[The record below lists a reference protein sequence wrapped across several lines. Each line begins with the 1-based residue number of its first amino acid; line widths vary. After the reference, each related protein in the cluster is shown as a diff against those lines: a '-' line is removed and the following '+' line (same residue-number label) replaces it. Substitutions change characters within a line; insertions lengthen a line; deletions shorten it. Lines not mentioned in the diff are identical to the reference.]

1 MARRLR
7 GKAWGNALGGWRKQ
21 RRNAR
26 GQFSGGGS
34 KSKAVAKRRKP
45 SRKARK
51 HSRLSQ
57 DRVVGTSVLMDMNTG
72 QIVGSK
78 QYTRTGYQQ
87 RSITRHQAV
96 GALVG
101 TAVMPGVG
109 TAAGIIIGGN
119 IGAQKNPAKTRRMP
133 I

>member
-1 MARRLR
+1 MARRGR
-7 GKAWGNALGGWRKQ
+7 AWGNALGGWRKQ
-21 RRNAR
+21 RRNGK
-26 GQFSGGGS
+26 GQFSKGGGGS

-87 RSITRHQAV
+87 RSVTRHTLV
-96 GALVG
+96 GA
-101 TAVMPGVG
+101 
-109 TAAGIIIGGN
+109 AAGTVVFPGAGTYIGAVVGAN